1 MRRREFIRLFSST
14 VVAWPLTARAQ
25 QAAMPVIGF
34 LNSGS
39 SKGFQFLVA
48 AFRQGLSESGYV
60 EGQNLAIEYRW
71 ADGDYEK
78 LPRLVAD
85 LVGRHVS
92 AIFAG
97 GPPAVLAAK
106 AATTTIPI
114 VFTSGGNPVELGL
127 VSSLNQPGG
136 NVTGVSFLV
145 NELGA
150 KRLELLRELVPAA
163 RSVGFLA
170 NPKRPSF
177 QSQVKNAQQGAQAL
191 DVKLIVLNAS
201 NEAEIETAFAE
212 FSRQRITALLVG
224 TDAFFLTRRDQIVAL
239 ANRLRIATMYDL
251 REYVVAGGLIGYA
264 PSITEVYRQAGI
276 YVAKV
281 LKGAKPADL
290 PVVQP
295 TKFNLVLNLKPPRR
309 SVSPYPIRCNCS
321 PTR

>member
-177 QSQVKNAQQGAQAL
+177 QSQVKNAQQGAQTL
-191 DVKLIVLNAS
+191 DVKLIVLMPVTRLKLRRHSLNFPGNGS
-201 NEAEIETAFAE
+201 LLFCLGRMCF
-212 FSRQRITALLVG
+212 FSPAGTRSSRWQTVCESQRCT
-224 TDAFFLTRRDQIVAL
+224 T
-239 ANRLRIATMYDL
+239 
-251 REYVVAGGLIGYA
+251 
-264 PSITEVYRQAGI
+264 
-276 YVAKV
+276 
-281 LKGAKPADL
+281 
-290 PVVQP
+290 
-295 TKFNLVLNLKPPRR
+295 
-309 SVSPYPIRCNCS
+309 SVS
-321 PTR
+321 T